1 MLLEVLVL
9 QLRGVIKDTHELPF
23 RERMDVVS
31 PLVSRLKALATPDDA
46 LDFVVLL
53 PIDFVGV
60 HASSDR
66 FATNLE
72 SCLHHVLIVQES
84 RGLARVL
91 MKEA

>member
-72 SCLHHVLIVQES
+72 SWLHHALIVQES
-84 RGLARVL
+84 QGLTRVL
-91 MKEA
+91 MKEE